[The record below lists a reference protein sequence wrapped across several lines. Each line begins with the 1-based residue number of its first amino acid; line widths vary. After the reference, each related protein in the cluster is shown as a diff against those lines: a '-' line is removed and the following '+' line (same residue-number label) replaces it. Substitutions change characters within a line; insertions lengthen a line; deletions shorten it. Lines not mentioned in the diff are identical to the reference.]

1 MKLIFVDSG
10 GFFALLVREDRFHER
25 ARILFQRANSE
36 RQHLVTTNAVVI
48 ETYAL
53 LLTRTYNGRQNV
65 IAFLDM
71 IASDA
76 YQIERICATDEDAAI
91 RLVRSHQDKSYS
103 LCDALSFMVMERL
116 GIHEAI
122 AFDRHFHEYGRFTIL

>member
-1 MKLIFVDSG
+1 MKRIFVDSG

-36 RQHLVTTNAVVI
+36 RQQLVTTNAVVI

-53 LLTRTYNGRQNV
+53 ILTRTYSGRQNA

-76 YQIERICATDEDAAI
+76 Y
-91 RLVRSHQDKSYS
+91 
-103 LCDALSFMVMERL
+103 
-116 GIHEAI
+116 
-122 AFDRHFHEYGRFTIL
+122 